1 MPLASCRFDALLVT
15 GRFDGRDAPA
25 ARAHVLRAAYGM
37 AVADADDVRL
47 DLRGLLAAVETAPP
61 VEAVDALA
69 AELARVLDATEV
81 SLLVANLSGTAA
93 VRMSH
98 VTASE
103 GGMRNG
109 RNERAES
116 LPLDGSV
123 HHRVLTSQEQHVEP
137 HGGGW
142 RVLVPVTERGDAIG
156 ILELTVPHRPDTETL
171 RYLASA
177 AHALAYTLIASRRHT
192 DLFEWAQRDVPFSL
206 PAEIQRRLLPD
217 SYTVEGGPFTLAGW
231 LEPAAS
237 IGGDT
242 FDYSIDRE
250 HLYASVTDA
259 MGHSIRAAWLA
270 TLTVGSLRNTRR
282 SVASPGEQA
291 DTANAALIAGATP
304 DQFVTGQIL
313 RIRIADGAVD
323 IVNAGHPPP
332 YLLRAG
338 AVAALDV
345 TPGLPL
351 GVAPDP
357 YETHRLKLEPGDRL
371 LIVTDGFLE
380 RNANLALSDVLVH
393 SADRHPREVVRELAR
408 NLLAATGGDL
418 RDDATVLCIDWY
430 GPRGVR
436 NATGGASLGRAT
448 SS

>member
-1 MPLASCRFDALLVT
+1 
-15 GRFDGRDAPA
+15 
-25 ARAHVLRAAYGM
+25 M
-37 AVADADDVRL
+37 AVAGADDVRL
-47 DLRGLLAAVETAPP
+47 DLRGLLAAVEAAPP
-61 VEAVDALA
+61 VDAVDVMA
-69 AELARVLDATEV
+69 AELARMLDATEV

-98 VTASE
+98 VNGGEGRTAD
-103 GGMRNG
+103 G
-109 RNERAES
+109 RNERTES
-116 LPLDGSV
+116 FPLDGSV
-123 HHRVLTSQEQHVEP
+123 HHRVLTSQEQHVERD
-137 HGGGW
+137 GAGW
-142 RVLVPVTERGDAIG
+142 RILVPVTERGDAIG
-156 ILELTVPHRPDTETL
+156 ILELTVSYSPDTETL
-171 RYLASA
+171 GYVTSA
-177 AHALAYTLIASRRHT
+177 AHALAYTLIAARRHT

-217 SYTVEGGPFTLAGW
+217 SYTIEGGPFTLAGW

-237 IGGDT
+237 VGGDT
-242 FDYSIDRE
+242 FDYSLDRE
-250 HLYASVTDA
+250 YLYASITDA
-259 MGHSIRAAWLA
+259 MGHSIGAAWLA

-291 DTANAALIAGATP
+291 DTANAALIAAAAP

-323 IVNAGHPPP
+323 IVNAGHPSP

-338 AVAALDV
+338 TAAALDL

-351 GVAPDP
+351 GVGRDAYD
-357 YETHRLKLEPGDRL
+357 THRLQLEPGDRL

-380 RNANLALSDVLVH
+380 RNANFAVSDVLVQ
-393 SADRHPREVVRELAR
+393 SADRHPREVVRELSR
-408 NLLAATGGDL
+408 NLLAATGGEL

-436 NATGGASLGRAT
+436 NATGGASLDRAT
-448 SS
+448 PD

>member
-1 MPLASCRFDALLVT
+1 MRLPSCPT
-15 GRFDGRDAPA
+15 GDRSFRGPRRPCLEG
-25 ARAHVLRAAYGM
+25 VCSPGPAYGI
-37 AVADADDVRL
+37 AVTDADDLRL
-47 DLRGLLAAVETAPP
+47 DFRGLLAAVEAAPP
-61 VEAVDALA
+61 VEAVDVLA
-69 AELARVLDATEV
+69 AELARMLDATEV
-81 SLLVANLSGTAA
+81 SLLVADLSGIAA

-98 VTASE
+98 VTESE
-103 GGMRNG
+103 GGMTDG

-116 LPLDGSV
+116 LSLDGSA
-123 HHRVLTSQEQHVEP
+123 HHRVLTSQQHHVES

-156 ILELTVPHRPDTETL
+156 ILELTVPHSPGTEALGYL
-171 RYLASA
+171 RSA

-231 LEPAAS
+231 LEPAANV
-237 IGGDT
+237 GGDT
-242 FDYSIDRE
+242 FDYSVDRE
-250 HLYASVTDA
+250 YLYASVTDA
-259 MGHSIRAAWLA
+259 MGHAIRAALLA

-282 SVASPGEQA
+282 SMASPAEQA
-291 DTANAALIAGATP
+291 DTANAALIAGASP
-304 DQFVTGQIL
+304 DQFVTGQML

-338 AVAALDV
+338 AVAALEV

-351 GVAPDP
+351 GVGYEP
-357 YETHRLKLEPGDRL
+357 YDTHRLKLEPGDRL

-380 RNANLALSDVLVH
+380 RNANLAVRDILVR

-408 NLLAATGGDL
+408 NLLAATGGEL

-430 GPRGVR
+430 GPRGAR
-436 NATGGASLGRAT
+436 NATGGASLDRAT
-448 SS
+448 PN